1 MGAVAFRSAMVGT
14 LYTELFYRPLFNV
27 LVVIYTTLPG
37 RDLGLA
43 IVVLTILVRLILY
56 PLSRQ
61 SIKAQKSMQDL
72 QPKLE
77 ALKRQYVGKKEKLAE
92 ATMKLYRDE
101 KVNPLSSCLP
111 LLLQLPFFIALFQ
124 VFRNG
129 VNPTSLSALYSFVYN
144 PGRLNILAFGGL
156 VDLSHPNP
164 ALALLAGAAQFWQGH
179 MLVQRRPPMRT
190 DATKDE
196 DFAVLMNQQ
205 MTYVMPVVTVI
216 IGWRFPAGLAL
227 YWFMTT
233 LLLALQQWHFFRK
246 DGKKEAAI
254 VLPSS

>member
-1 MGAVAFRSAMVGT
+1 MVGF
-14 LYTELFYRPLFNV
+14 LYNTLFYRPLFNV
-27 LVVIYTTLPG
+27 LVLIYNTVPG
-37 RDLGLA
+37 HDLGVA
-43 IVVLTILVRLILY
+43 IVALTVIVRGILY

-77 ALKRQYVGKKEKLAE
+77 VLKKQHAGNKERLAE

-111 LLLQLPFFIALFQ
+111 LLLQLPFFIALFH

-129 VNPTSLSALYSFVYN
+129 VKPESLSALYAFVHN
-144 PGRLNILAFGGL
+144 PGSLNILAFGGL

-164 ALALLAGAAQFWQGH
+164 VLALLAGAAQFWQGH
-179 MLVQRRPPMRT
+179 MLVQRRPPT
-190 DATKDE
+190 HNEATKDE

-227 YWFMTT
+227 YWFLTT

-246 DGKKEAAI
+246 DGRTTVA
-254 VLPSS
+254 VPSLS